1 MSGADAVRHR
11 LEAAEGLGRV
21 VTTMKSL
28 ASVRV
33 HQFRRSMRALDAS
46 TLTLDRAARVL
57 LHLRPELAE
66 VAQGAGAG
74 RTLAVVLGSD
84 RGLCGPF
91 NDRMARYAA
100 SALAAR
106 DDAGAGTAQ
115 GGGGPDVS
123 GVVAI
128 GRRLAARLRAAG
140 IESDALLEAPGS
152 LDTVEL
158 GVADLLDLI
167 QGWREQ
173 GRGERLVLI
182 YARPAG
188 ATRFEPRSVQV
199 LPIDPR
205 WLAQLKGRRWTE
217 ERHPVE
223 LSDPLRLVQGVLR
236 QRMALA
242 FVKAFA
248 SSLAAENAAR
258 LAAMEAASKSVEER
272 VEELRSAYHSRR
284 QAAVTAEL
292 LDIQAASE
300 ALAER

>member
-1 MSGADAVRHR
+1 MSGADSILRR
-11 LEAAEGLGRV
+11 LAAAEGLGRV

-33 HQFRRSMRALDAS
+33 HQYRRSMRALDAS
-46 TLTLDRAARVL
+46 TLTLDRAAHVL

-66 VAQGAGAG
+66 IVQGPGAT

-91 NDRMARYAA
+91 NDRMARHTAA
-100 SALAAR
+100 ALAR
-106 DDAGAGTAQ
+106 EGAQ
-115 GGGGPDVS
+115 SVS
-123 GVVAI
+123 GIVAI
-128 GRRLAARLRAAG
+128 GRRLDAKLRTVG
-140 IESDALLEAPGS
+140 IHSDARLEAPSS
-152 LDTVEL
+152 LEAVEA
-158 GVADLLDLI
+158 GVAELLDLI
-167 QGWREQ
+167 HAWREE
-173 GRGERLVLI
+173 RKGERLVLI

-188 ATRFEPRSVQV
+188 ATRFEPRTVQV

-205 WLAQLKGRRWTE
+205 WLATLRDRR
-217 ERHPVE
+217 RSLARQPVE
-223 LSDPLRLVQGVLR
+223 LSDPGALVRGVLH

-258 LAAMEAASKSVEER
+258 LAAMEAASRSIEER
-272 VEELRSAYHSRR
+272 VTELHAAYHSQR

-300 ALAER
+300 AAEPG